1 VESYPCWQ
9 VPVRHIVRR
18 PPLGRAPLVD
28 AELVVNV
35 AEVLRGAGT
44 LAVVAPEP
52 LTRWV
57 EATPG
62 TLVAFEDGDLVTSI
76 AGQPAAAHVA
86 ATAWR
91 PPANSR

>member
-1 VESYPCWQ
+1 MP
-9 VPVRHIVRR
+9 
-18 PPLGRAPLVD
+18 
-28 AELVVNV
+28 
-35 AEVLRGAGT
+35 RGAGT

-52 LTRWV
+52 LTRDETWV

-76 AGQPAAAHVA
+76 AGQPEAAHVA